1 MKYGRSLSEV
11 AAEIERQAQTKQDF
25 IADTR
30 QLRLEDDGVSLT
42 LGDGVSFK
50 TRDLALTQVGTHAG
64 IPVPYMRRMQTEAPD
79 LLARNVNHWFQAKP
93 AQRMVRTLDTDARA
107 FLSTR
112 YARID
117 NLEVAE
123 TVLPVLADLGQRF
136 GTMEMVSSEVTENRL
151 YLKAI
156 FPSLRAE
163 IKGTRRVGDFV
174 EGGVLITNSE
184 VGLGAVSI
192 KAFARFLACL
202 NGMTRDGGG
211 SWKHVGR
218 RADESE
224 EIYALLTDEAKAADD
239 KALLLKVRDT
249 VAATL
254 DRTQFDKWVHRIQS
268 TTEERIEGDVP
279 AAVEVL
285 GKTINLTQN
294 EKSSVLRHLIEGGD
308 LSRFG
313 LMNAV
318 TRTAE
323 DLTSYDRAT
332 ELEAFGGAV
341 VDLAAHDWHAIATA
355 RPLQAAA

>member
-1 MKYGRSLSEV
+1 MKVGRTLSEV
-11 AAEIERQAQTKQDF
+11 AAEIERQAATKHDY

-30 QLRLEDDGVSLT
+30 HLSLADDGYT
-42 LGDGVSFK
+42 LQFVGPQGAFA
-50 TRDLALTQVGTHAG
+50 TRDLALTQIGAHAG
-64 IPVPYMRRMQTEAPD
+64 IPVPYMRRMQSEAPE

-93 AQRMVRTLDTDARA
+93 AQRMVRTLDGGARA
-107 FLSTR
+107 FLSSR
-112 YARID
+112 FSRID

-123 TVLPVLADLGQRF
+123 TVLPILSQVADKHG
-136 GTMEMVSSEVTENRL
+136 GMEVVSTEVTEHRL
-151 YLKAI
+151 YLKAV
-156 FPSLRAE
+156 FPQLRRE
-163 IKGTRRVGDFV
+163 ISSRRIGDIV
-174 EGGVLITNSE
+174 EAGVLISNSE
-184 VGLGAVSI
+184 VGLGAVSV

-211 SWKHVGR
+211 SWRHVGR

-239 KALLLKVRDT
+239 RALLLKVRDT

-254 DRTQFDKWVHRIQS
+254 DLTRFDEWTAKIQGTTQQQ
-268 TTEERIEGDVP
+268 IEGDVP
-279 AAVEVL
+279 AAVEIL
-285 GKTINLTQN
+285 AKTLSLRQD

-323 DLTSYDRAT
+323 DVESYDRAS
-332 ELEAFGGAV
+332 EIEALGGAV
-341 VDLAAHDWHAIATA
+341 VDLHARDWQQIATA
-355 RPLQAAA
+355 RPLAA

>member
-1 MKYGRSLSEV
+1 MKIGRTLPEV
-11 AAEIERQAQTKQDF
+11 AAKIERQAETKHDY

-30 QLRLEDDGVSLT
+30 QLRLDDDGHT
-42 LGDGVSFK
+42 LALDGHGIFDTK
-50 TRDLALTQVGTHAG
+50 DLALTQIGAHAG
-64 IPVPYMRRMQTEAPD
+64 IPVPYMRRMQTEAPA

-93 AQRMVRTLDTDARA
+93 AQRMVRTLDGGARA
-107 FLSTR
+107 FLSSR

-123 TVLPVLADLGQRF
+123 TVLPVLSQVAERHGGWKWSAPRSPRTGSTSRPCSRCF
-136 GTMEMVSSEVTENRL
+136 GPRS
-151 YLKAI
+151 
-156 FPSLRAE
+156 RA
-163 IKGTRRVGDFV
+163 GASGDIV
-174 EGGVLITNSE
+174 EAGILISNSE
-184 VGLGAVSI
+184 VGLGAVSV

-211 SWKHVGR
+211 AWKHVGR
-218 RADESE
+218 RADESD

-254 DRTQFDKWVHRIQS
+254 DQTKFDAWVHKIQN
-268 TTEERIEGDVP
+268 TTEQRIEGDVP
-279 AAVEVL
+279 AAVEL
-285 GKTINLTQN
+285 LSKTLSLRQE

-323 DLTSYDRAT
+323 DVESYDRAT
-332 ELEAFGGAV
+332 ELEALGGAV
-341 VDLAAHDWHAIATA
+341 VDLTARDWHLISTA
-355 RPLQAAA
+355 SPLSAAA